1 MSALAAR
8 LGAGNREVK
17 WLRDLLRDPS
27 ARRTEGRVVLE
38 GLRVIHGACARGAVI
53 ETLYL
58 GPDGERAFA
67 SLLGALP
74 ADTRVVGLRDGVLE
88 RIGTVRTP
96 QPVLAVTRV
105 PRWPAPAAW
114 PAGRPVLVTAG
125 VADPGN
131 LGTLLRSAE
140 AAGAAGVVCAAGVDV
155 RSPKVVRASAGAFFG
170 IPVHEVADVTCTDIA
185 VTRIA
190 GLRDALG
197 PRPWWGAAAHGG
209 RPPEDLA
216 LADAVVVL
224 GSEAHGLPPAFDG
237 LLDGRCT
244 IPMEGAADSLNVA
257 VAGSVLL
264 FAAATQRR
272 RARVDR

>member
-1 MSALAAR
+1 MSLAAR

-17 WLRDLLRDPS
+17 WLRELLRDP
-27 ARRTEGRVVLE
+27 AVRRTEGRVVLE

-58 GPDGERAFA
+58 GPGGEHAFA
-67 SLLGALP
+67 FLLDALP
-74 ADTRVVGLRDGVLE
+74 AGTRVVGLRDGVLE

-105 PRWPAPAAW
+105 PRWPDPSAWAPE
-114 PAGRPVLVTAG
+114 RPVLFTAA

-170 IPVHEVADVTCTDIA
+170 IPVHEVADVT
-185 VTRIA
+185 VTHIA

-197 PRPWWGAAAHGG
+197 PRRWWGAAAYGG
-209 RPPEDLA
+209 RPPEDVPLT
-216 LADAVVVL
+216 DAVVVL
-224 GSEAHGLPPAFDG
+224 GSEAHGLPSTLDG
-237 LLDGRCT
+237 QLDGRCT

-264 FAAATQRR
+264 FTAAAQRR
-272 RARVDR
+272 RARTDR